1 MRRLVLVFA
10 LLVFLIAVAVV
21 LLTAPKSSAAP
32 ASADRASAD
41 QASADQASVSV
52 PDTTV
57 ALTTLLEIGDHDMED
72 LDYADAWEG
81 AFNGC
86 SLLCAFG
93 WQTEASS
100 TLAPQGRNR
109 YDVSQAEDGDP
120 DTAWV
125 EGVDGS
131 GIGERLT
138 FVLGAGEDLP
148 DDFVTS
154 FWGVRLFNGYGK
166 SERAW
171 EANGRVRYL
180 DVLVNGEPFIVIE
193 VHDLMMVQEATWE
206 GMDVRPGDRIELVI
220 ADVYPGARYEDTAL
234 TEVLLMGAH

>member
-10 LLVFLIAVAVV
+10 LLIFLIAVAVV

-32 ASADRASAD
+32 
-41 QASADQASVSV
+41 ASADQASVSV

-109 YDVSQAEDGDP
+109 YDASQAEDANP
-120 DTAWV
+120 ATAWV
-125 EGVDGS
+125 EGVDGP

-206 GMDVRPGDRIELVI
+206 GVDVRPGDR
-220 ADVYPGARYEDTAL
+220 
-234 TEVLLMGAH
+234 